1 MRLPPCSRGFFQGEV
16 EPLFP
21 FSVVNPM
28 NSAGELTE
36 DSTTV
41 EHEIYRMIPNAC
53 LAKGKTQQCKHEAPW
68 TKKLN
73 DGDQARPLLICP
85 GIAKNEIYGAV
96 EHEIWSAARFL
107 CEITS
112 G

>member
-1 MRLPPCSRGFFQGEV
+1 MEN
-16 EPLFP
+16 LFKQFVYTYKVFLKSVLQT
-21 FSVVNPM
+21 FSGV
-28 NSAGELTE
+28 NSAGKLTD
-36 DSTTV
+36 DSTADEYET
-41 EHEIYRMIPNAC
+41 YRMIPNAC

-96 EHEIWSAARFL
+96 EHEIWSAAPFL
-107 CEITS
+107 YETTS